1 MKDIIKIEEL
11 RKRVKLELDIIAEF
25 FAVEDL
31 KMAVLTPEA
40 ELEFFSQQNTDF
52 EKEVNKTRLTKAMH
66 EKIKAAPDMEIKN
79 ILAEYLDEFKSEF
92 ICFKVQAAEYIYII
106 YFSLNSKLKSSKTES
121 IKLFKRQ
128 LKAVLDD
135 IYKQETIK
143 DDLSQKNDENKTLK
157 KEKYIT
163 ASALDSVPGNISILD
178 KKGKIVYTNSS
189 WEQFA
194 AANGALPGNVGI
206 GENYL
211 DVCKEAV
218 EEGDLFSARAYN
230 GILSVLNNEID
241 DFSMDYPCHS
251 PEEKRWFRMYVSSFK
266 GIGSYEVMILHQNI
280 TREVLSEKNY
290 EKILNEFPAS
300 IIKYDS
306 EKRLVYFNQKALEL
320 FDLTE
325 KDLNKAF
332 SDLKIAGY
340 SKGDYLEKL
349 NYVIENNK
357 STKTRIIVKKDEQ
370 ERYYDNFLVPDFEA
384 NKLKTIT
391 SIIPDQL
398 VNQTARS
405 HSPKHRNHYL
415 QLFNNF
421 PDALVLLNLD
431 ERVINAN
438 KKFCQLFE
446 YEMEELK
453 NKELD
458 SLIVPAGKEG
468 EAKYFSQ
475 LVLTGTQLEHD
486 VCRINSRGE
495 KLNLQL
501 TAFPVLL
508 NNNRIGVYAIYREKI
523 K

>member
-1 MKDIIKIEEL
+1 MKEIIEIADL
-11 RKRVKLELDIIAEF
+11 RGRVKLELDIIADF
-25 FAVEDL
+25 FAVKDL
-31 KMAVLTPEA
+31 KMAVLTPGS
-40 ELEFFSQQNTDF
+40 ELEIFSQQKEDF
-52 EKEVNKTRLTKAMH
+52 GKAVNK
-66 EKIKAAPDMEIKN
+66 IKLAKNSYPEIMAASDSEIKN
-79 ILAEYLDEFKSEF
+79 ILAEYLTDFRGELLY
-92 ICFKVQAAEYIYII
+92 FKVKAAGHMYII
-106 YFSLNSKLKSSKTES
+106 YFSFNSNIESHKAES
-121 IKLFKRQ
+121 IDLFKRQ
-128 LKAVLDD
+128 LKSVLDG
-135 IYKQETIK
+135 IYKQEAIK
-143 DDLSQKNDENKTLK
+143 VNLSQKNIENKNLK

-178 KKGKIVYTNSS
+178 KEGKIVYTNSS

-194 AANGALPGNVGI
+194 AENGALPGNVGI

-211 DVCKEAV
+211 EICKEAV
-218 EEGDLFSARAYN
+218 AGGDLFSARAYN
-230 GILSVLNNEID
+230 GILSVLNDEQNN
-241 DFSMDYPCHS
+241 FSMDYPCHS

-290 EKILNEFPAS
+290 EKILNEFPAA
-300 IIKYDS
+300 IIKYDT
-306 EKRLVYFNQKALEL
+306 EKRLIYFNQKAMEL

-325 KDLNKAF
+325 RDLNKTFA
-332 SDLKIAGY
+332 DLKIANY
-340 SKGDYLEKL
+340 SKGNYLEKL
-349 NYVIENNK
+349 NYVIENHKN
-357 STKTRIIVKKDEQ
+357 TKTRIVVKKDGK

-391 SIIPDQL
+391 SIIPEQL
-398 VNQTARS
+398 VDQITRS

-431 ERVINAN
+431 EKIINAN
-438 KKFCQLFE
+438 KKFCQLFK

-468 EAKYFSQ
+468 EAKDFSQ
-475 LVLTGTQLEHD
+475 LVLTGTQLEHQ

-508 NNNRIGVYAIYREKI
+508 NNNKIGIYAIYREI